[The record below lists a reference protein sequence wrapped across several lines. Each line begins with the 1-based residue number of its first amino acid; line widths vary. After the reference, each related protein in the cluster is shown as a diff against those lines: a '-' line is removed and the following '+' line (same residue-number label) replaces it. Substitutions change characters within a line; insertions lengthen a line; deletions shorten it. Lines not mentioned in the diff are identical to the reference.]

1 MANFKK
7 TSLQSLRD
15 RAIST
20 INTYIKGVDA
30 NLRRRVLNIMATVL
44 AGMGDEILRRVDYL
58 IKQIFIQEADEEY
71 LIKHGQMRR
80 FPRKMSTKSS
90 GSYEVPGSQGSI
102 IPKGTKVKRADNVTY
117 TSIEESIVSAKGSAL
132 VKIEAD
138 NVGKNGNASSGTIIS
153 FISPVP
159 GVSTHGKVDSFGLTG
174 GSDIEEIESYR
185 GRLLFFIQNPST
197 GGSKTDYIIWAK
209 EVPGVTRAWC
219 YPTESGA
226 GTVTVR
232 FMMDDAYTNGI
243 PLPGDVQRIKEHIST
258 KQPATATVYVE
269 APIPDTLNFV
279 FESIYPMTTESGA
292 AIESKLK
299 SLIQSSSTE
308 PGGSIKLSKINGSIS
323 NATGNEDFKL
333 NLPNTDINL
342 DKGHISILGS
352 ITYPEVEKL

>member
-20 INTYIKGVDA
+20 INTYVSGADA
-30 NLRRRVLNIMATVL
+30 NLRRRVLNVIATVL

-80 FPRKMSTKSS
+80 FPRKMSQKAS
-90 GSYEVPGSQGSI
+90 GAYEITGNQGAI
-102 IPKGTKVKRADNVTY
+102 IPKDTKLKRADNVIY
-117 TSIEESIVSAKGSAL
+117 TSIEEAIISSEGNAT

-138 NVGKNGNASSGTIIS
+138 DVGKNGNASAGTTIS
-153 FISPVP
+153 FTSPVP

-185 GRLLFFIQNPST
+185 ERLLFFIQNPST

-209 EVPGVTRAWC
+209 EIPGVTRAWC

-232 FMMDDAYTNGI
+232 FMMDYTYADGI
-243 PLPGDVQRIKEHIST
+243 PLPGDVQRVKEHIAT
-258 KQPATATVYVE
+258 KQPATATVYIE
-269 APIPDTLNFV
+269 APIPDPMDFV
-279 FESIYPMTTESGA
+279 FESLYPMTTESEA
-292 AIESKLK
+292 DVENKLK
-299 SLIQSSSTE
+299 SLIQSSSSE
-308 PGGSIKLSKINGSIS
+308 PGGSIKLSKINGAIS

-333 NLPNTDINL
+333 ITPNSDINL

-352 ITYPEVEKL
+352 ITYPEVENT